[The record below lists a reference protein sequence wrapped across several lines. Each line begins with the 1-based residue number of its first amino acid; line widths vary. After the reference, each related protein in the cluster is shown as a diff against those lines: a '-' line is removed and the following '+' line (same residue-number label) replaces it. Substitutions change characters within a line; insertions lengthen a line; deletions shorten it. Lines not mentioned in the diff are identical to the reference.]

1 MAGTVRE
8 QADVQDYTGGM
19 RENDAGGGAMLP
31 VLFGRSPK
39 HEGRVR
45 AVIASSQAAFTDFPS
60 VFYAAD
66 ARYTPSFAPVRTLRG
81 SFGADSNRRAFVR
94 RPDRLEMK
102 SDSSWHIVL
111 QDR

>member
-39 HEGRVR
+39 HEGRLR

-66 ARYTPSFAPVRTLRG
+66 ARYTPSFAPVRTASRI
-81 SFGADSNRRAFVR
+81 VR
-94 RPDRLEMK
+94 
-102 SDSSWHIVL
+102 S
-111 QDR
+111 